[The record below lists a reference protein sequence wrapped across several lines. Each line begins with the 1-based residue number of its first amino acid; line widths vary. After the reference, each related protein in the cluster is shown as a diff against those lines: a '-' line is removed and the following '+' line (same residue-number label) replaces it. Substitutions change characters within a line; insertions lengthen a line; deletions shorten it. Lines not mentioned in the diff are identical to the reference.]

1 MLGVD
6 MRRGDRYI
14 GLINGKRHWK
24 ALLCGHPVPMY
35 TTKRCKECWLESDER
50 KKAITKP
57 RKYSTK
63 GQSHHSWKGSKVAT
77 HGGYVA
83 VRVGGKYEL
92 EHRVVMAK
100 HLSRPLK
107 KGEEVHHIKPVDYY
121 PELRL
126 DIDNLE
132 SLCKVCHEKITAK
145 EKKIYKNNK

>member
-107 KGEEVHHIKPVDYY
+107 KGEEVHHINRNK
-121 PELRL
+121 R
-126 DIDNLE
+126 DNRVENLMLFSSHSEHLE
-132 SLCKVCHEKITAK
+132 YEHNIGARKR
-145 EKKIYKNNK
+145 